1 MLLLLNDLAHNFLS
15 MFRHKVLVDTP
26 IADYGPYR
34 LIRDVLAIPGWGLVQ
49 IGRLVELCLAGSH
62 PLAPI
67 LADVL
72 LRLWQ

>member
-15 MFRHKVLVDTP
+15 MFRHRVLVDTP
-26 IADYGPYR
+26 IANYGPYR
-34 LIRDVLAIPGWGLVQ
+34 LIRDVFTIPGWALVQ
-49 IGRLVELCLAGSH
+49 NDRLVELRLAGSH